1 MKIKIHRVKYLL
13 GSGQLW
19 KSKVFVDGNCCAA
32 IKAGET
38 VELEVSHLP
47 ATLFYGSPETRSNS
61 IIITDNDQNS
71 TIYLDTWLHGYKVLL
86 ALLYLFCMSSMLTAY
101 KKRDDGPMS

>member
-19 KSKVFVDGNCCAA
+19 KMKVFVDGNYCAA
-32 IKAGET
+32 IKVGET
-38 VELEVSHLP
+38 IELEVDHLP
-47 ATLFYGSPETRSNS
+47 ATLYYGTGEIRSNS

-71 TIYLDTWLHGYKVLL
+71 TIYLDTWMHGYKVLL
-86 ALLYLFCMSSMLTAY
+86 ALLYLFGMSSILTAY
-101 KKRDDGPMS
+101 KKRDDAPMS